1 MRDLNCS
8 KITITDLEELIYH
21 HLSDNAKKCIH
32 DIKNLKEVILIIR
45 KFANKE
51 INFYEFIH

>member
-8 KITITDLEELIYH
+8 KITLKDLEELIYH

-32 DIKNLKEVILIIR
+32 DI
-45 KFANKE
+45 
-51 INFYEFIH
+51 